1 MTTKQTG
8 SSAKIIG
15 RIAIIIVLAGLIGGI
30 YPYLRS
36 RTTVTAIT
44 TNRGSLQTTQ
54 ATVGDLVLFANGTG
68 TIAPSA
74 ESSFGFNATGQV
86 SEIDVQIGDRAEAG
100 QVLAQLDDTFAKIKL
115 DQAQQAMNKLT
126 SPAAIATAQ
135 QELATAQ
142 TNVATTKQALEH
154 LISPEVLFWEER
166 IAEREQTLASAKA
179 ANQTDTS
186 DAAIQKVTNAETSL
200 KYAQDSLAHFQRVYM
215 MDYIP
220 ATFTEYRS
228 VSRRGT
234 TIQIPIQIE
243 DPDTGKMVDLINP
256 PSDGQ
261 IGMARADYA
270 AAKASVT
277 EAQTYFDVLN
287 GGDIPD
293 GATGANLVT
302 YIQTKHALETAE
314 YNLNATKL
322 IAPISGTVTALNIN
336 VGDQAS
342 SGSAVITIS
351 NLDQPYVVNG
361 YLVAEDWGQVQVGY
375 EVEVTFDI
383 LPDQVFKGT
392 VTDVDP
398 ILDTSSSNSALVHF
412 KARLNDSITYKLPA
426 GSAASVN
433 VIGGR
438 AKSAVLV
445 PVEALHEYT
454 DGKYALFVMQNG
466 KLSLRLVDVGLKD
479 LTKAVITS
487 GLKAGEVVTTG
498 VVKTK

>member
-8 SSAKIIG
+8 SSAKIIW
-15 RIAIIIVLAGLIGGI
+15 RIAIIIVLIGLIGGI
-30 YPYLRS
+30 YLYLRS
-36 RTTVTAIT
+36 RSTVMANT
-44 TNRGSLQTTQ
+44 TNRGSLQTAK
-54 ATVGDLVLFANGTG
+54 ATVGDLVLFASGTG
-68 TIAPSA
+68 TIAPLT
-74 ESSFGFNATGQV
+74 ESSFGFNASGQV
-86 SEIDVQIGDRAEAG
+86 SEINVQIGDHVEAG
-100 QVLAQLDDTFAKIKL
+100 QVLAQLDDTYATINL
-115 DQAQQAMNKLT
+115 DRAQQAMNQLT
-126 SPAAIATAQ
+126 STAAIATAQ
-135 QELATAQ
+135 QTLATAQ
-142 TNVATTKQALEH
+142 TNVATIKQALEH

-166 IAEREQTLASAKA
+166 IAEREQTLADAKA
-179 ANQTDTS
+179 ANQIDTS
-186 DAAIQKVTNAETSL
+186 DAAKQKVTAAETSL
-200 KYAQDSLAHFQRVYM
+200 KYAQDSLTYFQRVYK

-228 VSRRGT
+228 VSRKGT

-243 DPDTGKMVDLINP
+243 DPDTGEMVDLINP

-270 AAKASVT
+270 AAKAAVI
-277 EAQTYFDVLN
+277 EAQIYFDVLN
-287 GGDIPD
+287 GGDIPS
-293 GATGANLVT
+293 GATGTNLVT
-302 YIQTKHALETAE
+302 YIKTKHALEAAE

-322 IAPISGTVTALNIN
+322 IAPISGTVTALSIN

-342 SGSAVITIS
+342 NGSAVITIS

-361 YLVAEDWGQVQVGY
+361 YLAAEDWGQVQVGY

-383 LPDQVFKGT
+383 LPDQVFKGM
-392 VTDVDP
+392 VTDVYP
-398 ILDTSSSNSALVHF
+398 TLDTSSNSALVHF

-438 AKSAVLV
+438 AKNAVLV

-466 KLSLRLVDVGLKD
+466 KLKLRLVDVGLKD
-479 LTKAVITS
+479 LTKVVITS